1 MKLRTLCVTV
11 LMALSTASTLAAGV
25 RTITVDA
32 QGVGPTREKAITA
45 ALAEAI
51 SRVNGVSVSSR
62 DVSNLNVAVESVTK
76 SDGNEK
82 SQSTE
87 SKTEA
92 ALAEDV
98 QRQTKTQ
105 TQGLVKSYQVV
116 SVDCKAGECRATLSV
131 DVNKYESNANTTRS
145 RIAVLPF
152 RLKGAEQE
160 GFGSQLNQ
168 SLVNYLT
175 GTRHFAVLD
184 RDYQKERLDELAGLL
199 RDDVNFDDRA
209 RIGNSLGT
217 DYIVTGTVETVS
229 GMRRQRKVPYT
240 NEVLNEYQM
249 KVVVNWR
256 VIEASSGQVMV
267 SNTVDQTLSTKAGSA
282 TSSEPI
288 ELGQAGREVGRSIGV
303 SINDIIYPTLVLAYR
318 KADNTVTLGQGGST
332 MTPGTEYR
340 LVKYGALVEDPYTGE
355 KNAREE
361 IDVGFVQVTR
371 VTPKLA
377 YAKVLETT
385 VDLEGAAP
393 REYILRPIV
402 KGDRPSKQPASAKT
416 MTPQW

>member
-1 MKLRTLCVTV
+1 MKLTTICVTV
-11 LMALSTASTLAAGV
+11 LMALGTASAVAAGV

-76 SDGNEK
+76 SDGNDK
-82 SQSTE
+82 HTSTE

-152 RLKGAEQE
+152 RLKGAQQDL
-160 GFGSQLNQ
+160 FGSQLNQ
-168 SLVNYLT
+168 SLVDYLT

-184 RDYQKERLDELAGLL
+184 RDYQKERLEELAGLL

-217 DYIVTGTVETVS
+217 DYIVTGTVEELSTKS
-229 GMRRQRKVPYT
+229 IERKVPYT
-240 NEVLNEYQM
+240 NELVREHQM

-267 SNTVDQTLSTKAGSA
+267 SNTVAQTLRTKPGATESA
-282 TSSEPI
+282 DTSDS
-288 ELGQAGREVGRSIGV
+288 GYAGREVGRSIGV
-303 SINDIIYPTLVLAYR
+303 SINDIIYPTLVLSYH

-361 IDVGFVQVTR
+361 IDVGFVKVTR

-377 YAKVLETT
+377 YAKVLEANI
-385 VDLEGAAP
+385 DLEGAAP

-402 KGDRPSKQPASAKT
+402 KGGGPQKNAAPAKT
-416 MTPQW
+416 MTPAW

>member
-1 MKLRTLCVTV
+1 MKLSTLCVTA
-11 LMALSTASTLAAGV
+11 LMALGTVSAMAAGV
-25 RTITVDA
+25 RTVTVDA

-62 DVSNLNVAVESVTK
+62 DVSNLNLAVESVTK
-76 SDGNEK
+76 SKGGEDQKN
-82 SQSTE
+82 TE

-116 SVDCKAGECRATLSV
+116 SVDCKEGECRATLSV
-131 DVNKYESNANTTRS
+131 DVNKYESNANTNRS

-152 RLKGAEQE
+152 RLKGPQQDL
-160 GFGSQLNQ
+160 FGSQLNQ

-199 RDDVNFDDRA
+199 REDVSFDDRA

-217 DYIVTGTVETVS
+217 DYIVTGTVEDVS
-229 GMRRQRKVPYT
+229 EKSTERKIPYT
-240 NEVLNEYQM
+240 NERVREHQM

-267 SNTVDQTLSTKAGSA
+267 SNTVAQTLRTKVGA
-282 TSSEPI
+282 TDTPDQ
-288 ELGQAGREVGRSIGV
+288 GHAGREVGRGIGMSIT
-303 SINDIIYPTLVLAYR
+303 DIIYPTLVLSYH

-361 IDVGFVQVTR
+361 IDVGLVQVTR

-377 YAKVLETT
+377 YAKVLEAN
-385 VDLEGAAP
+385 VDLDGAAP
-393 REYILRPIV
+393 REYILRPVV
-402 KGDRPSKQPASAKT
+402 KGDRAEKKAAPAKT

>member
-1 MKLRTLCVTV
+1 MKLTTICVTV
-11 LMALSTASTLAAGV
+11 LMALGTANAVAAGV

-76 SDGNEK
+76 SDGNDK
-82 SQSTE
+82 HTSTE

-152 RLKGAEQE
+152 RLKGSQQDL
-160 GFGSQLNQ
+160 FGSQLNQ
-168 SLVNYLT
+168 SLVDYLT

-184 RDYQKERLDELAGLL
+184 RDYQKERLEELAGLL

-217 DYIVTGTVETVS
+217 DYIVTGTVEELSTKS
-229 GMRRQRKVPYT
+229 IERKVPYT
-240 NEVLNEYQM
+240 NERVREHQM

-267 SNTVDQTLSTKAGSA
+267 SNTVAQTLRTKVGA
-282 TSSEPI
+282 TDTPDQ
-288 ELGQAGREVGRSIGV
+288 GHAGREVGRGIGMSIT
-303 SINDIIYPTLVLAYR
+303 DIIYPTLVLSYH

-361 IDVGFVQVTR
+361 IDVGLVQVTR

-377 YAKVLETT
+377 YAKVLEAN
-385 VDLEGAAP
+385 VDLDGAAP
-393 REYILRPIV
+393 REYILRPVV
-402 KGDRPSKQPASAKT
+402 KGDRAEKKAAPAKT